1 MPANS
6 SHLGACAY
14 IGVHGLCGRK
24 CFREVCG
31 YHRGKKSLSICRKC
45 GERGTSTTHG
55 YCTSVASGCR
65 WKSQYE
71 SRLLKDNRQEME
83 DYIERLLLL
92 DWSAY
97 SACVGQPTA
106 AFADHGSN
114 AALATT
120 TKASVITPS
129 SPKSTNV

>member
-6 SHLGACAY
+6 THLGACAY

-31 YHRGKKSLSICRKC
+31 YHRGKKPLSICRKC

-71 SRLLKDNRQEME
+71 SRLLKDDRKEME
-83 DYIERLLLL
+83 DYIERLLSY

-97 SACVGQPTA
+97 SACVANPGAVYATS
-106 AFADHGSN
+106 GSE
-114 AALATT
+114 AALATITRGKIT
-120 TKASVITPS
+120 TSS
-129 SPKSTNV
+129 SPKSPSA

>member
-6 SHLGACAY
+6 THLGACAY

-31 YHRGKKSLSICRKC
+31 YHRGKKPLSICRKC
-45 GERGTSTTHG
+45 GERGTSTPHG
-55 YCTSVASGCR
+55 YCTSVATGCR

-71 SRLLKDNRQEME
+71 SRLLKDDRKEME

-92 DWSAY
+92 DWSAC
-97 SACVGQPTA
+97 AIRPTA
-106 AFADHGSN
+106 AYAGHGSAGASPTITEAN
-114 AALATT
+114 ATMP
-120 TKASVITPS
+120 STPQS
-129 SPKSTNV
+129 

>member
-6 SHLGACAY
+6 SHLGACAF

-31 YHRGKKSLSICRKC
+31 YHRGKKSLSLCRKC

-71 SRLLKDNRQEME
+71 SRLLKDNRLEMDVYLE
-83 DYIERLLLL
+83 MLLKL

-97 SACVGQPTA
+97 SACATKRGVEPAGRGCDAT
-106 AFADHGSN
+106 
-114 AALATT
+114 LATI
-120 TKASVITPS
+120 TKASATSPS
-129 SPKSTNV
+129 STSSTSE

>member
-6 SHLGACAY
+6 THLGACAY

-31 YHRGKKSLSICRKC
+31 YHRGKKPLSICRKC
-45 GERGTSTTHG
+45 GERGTSTPHG

-71 SRLLKDNRQEME
+71 SRLLKDDRKEME
-83 DYIERLLLL
+83 DYIERLLSY

-97 SACVGQPTA
+97 SPCATKPCA
-106 AFADHGSN
+106 ASATSGYAGD
-114 AALATT
+114 LAITIE
-120 TKASVITPS
+120 ASDTSLSTLPS
-129 SPKSTNV
+129 SSA

>member
-6 SHLGACAY
+6 THLGACAY

-31 YHRGKKSLSICRKC
+31 YHRGKKPLSICRKC
-45 GERGTSTTHG
+45 GERGTSTPHG

-71 SRLLKDNRQEME
+71 SRLLKDDRKEME
-83 DYIERLLLL
+83 DYIERLLSY

-97 SACVGQPTA
+97 SACATRPTVECA
-106 AFADHGSN
+106 VSGS
-114 AALATT
+114 AGGYPTT
-120 TKASVITPS
+120 TEEKGTIAST
-129 SPKSTNV
+129 PKSSSA